1 MVLYTC
7 YRAEEDGH
15 IEQSFIGYAKNE
27 KNETILDFGNTD
39 TFSEFFLWETSLL
52 GSSSLAHHE
61 RCLVCYCL

>member
-1 MVLYTC
+1 LLFGILVVILRVFNMVLYTC

-39 TFSEFFLWETSLL
+39 TFSEFFL
-52 GSSSLAHHE
+52 
-61 RCLVCYCL
+61 